1 MQTVNT
7 YFAHV
12 PSAPCLEYS
21 EACWAEISDDD
32 YAHLTTPRNYP
43 PPCEWCDERGIHH
56 PCCDDPR
63 QLWEAT
69 VSPTPTTEL
78 HEAIQHDLQQ
88 ENSR

>member
-1 MQTVNT
+1 VQTSQPF
-7 YFAHV
+7 FADV
-12 PSAPCLEYS
+12 APTSFLEYS

-32 YAHLTTPRNYP
+32 YAHLTASRNYP
-43 PPCEWCDERGIHH
+43 PACDWCDLRMQHH
-56 PCCDDPR
+56 PYCDDPR

-69 VSPTPTTEL
+69 VSPIQTTEL